1 MQREDDYENDNEHET
16 IEEWKR
22 CPRSTSFV
30 PFTIIRGAVIHTGV
44 KTRNVIYTRLIRQ
57 LHKQS
62 DETFLSIAIAP

>member
-1 MQREDDYENDNEHET
+1 M
-16 IEEWKR
+16 IEERKR

-30 PFTIIRGAVIHTGV
+30 PFTIIRRAAIHTGV
-44 KTRNVIYTRLIRQ
+44 KTRNAIYTRLINQ